1 MKNYDWIV
9 VGGGLAGSA
18 LSYELAKV
26 GCSVLLLDQPAVL
39 SATLSATRYSYGGI
53 AYWSGRTPM
62 LRQLCQE
69 SAALHRS
76 LSAELDGDTEFR
88 ELSLLLPIA
97 RHRDPEQVAASYTGL
112 MATPALLS
120 VDAACALEPLLNP
133 DAIAAALLVNHGH
146 VSPEAMVKAY
156 QQAFLRLGGDRATA
170 QVTGFSAAGVT
181 TTTES
186 YASENT
192 VVCAGGMSRSLLRQA
207 GVSVRLYYSQAEII
221 ETPPVD
227 LKLQALITPAE
238 LQRFEMEAQAAKND
252 ALWDQPGH
260 EVVPPILDVGVV
272 QFRDGSL
279 RIGQF
284 TRALTDPHPSV
295 DAVAS
300 EAAMRSGIGELLP
313 ALREVPGQWHNCLVA
328 FSGDSLPLI
337 GAIPDAPHLHLF
349 TGFSNAFVLL
359 PPLARRFAQ
368 QVGGRADEFLAQ
380 MLPGRFDA
388 ELEIER

>member
-9 VGGGLAGSA
+9 IGGGLAGSA

-26 GCSVLLLDQPAVL
+26 GCSVLLLDQSAAV
-39 SATLSATRYSYGGI
+39 SAKLSATRYSYGGI

-69 SAALHRS
+69 SAILHRN
-76 LSAELDGDTEFR
+76 LSGELDSDTEFR
-88 ELSLLLPIA
+88 ELSLLMPIA
-97 RHRDPEQVAASYTGL
+97 PHRDPDQVAATYTGL
-112 MATPALLS
+112 MAPPALLS
-120 VDAACALEPLLNP
+120 VEAACALEPLINP

-146 VSPEAMVKAY
+146 VSPEAMVRAY
-156 QQAFLRLGGDRATA
+156 QQAFLRLGGERVTA
-170 QVTGFSAAGVT
+170 QVTGFSPQGVI

-186 YASENT
+186 YTSANT
-192 VVCAGGMSRSLLRQA
+192 AVCAGGMSRSLLRQA

-227 LKLQALITPAE
+227 LKLQTMVTPAE
-238 LQRFEMEAQAAKND
+238 LQRFNLEAQAAKND

-284 TRALTDPHPSV
+284 TRALTDPQPQV
-295 DAVAS
+295 DAVQS
-300 EAAMRSGIGELLP
+300 EAAMRSGIGEILP
-313 ALREVPGQWHNCLVA
+313 VLRDVPGQWHNCLVA

-337 GAIPDAPHLHLF
+337 GAMPDAPHLHLF

-368 QVGGRADEFLAQ
+368 QVVGQSDEFLSQ
-380 MLPGRFDA
+380 MLPGRF
-388 ELEIER
+388 EL